1 MLLCD
6 HTAFLSG
13 RRNESKDR
21 KGISDSIEKLAR
33 ALRNTHHRLSMQEYE
48 LALSLMIYK
57 LVLSLCYES
66 GLSRYF
72 QRAVVF

>member
-13 RRNESKDR
+13 CRNESKDR

-33 ALRNTHHRLSMQEYE
+33 ALMSTQHRLSMQEYE

-57 LVLSLCYES
+57 LVLSLFYQS